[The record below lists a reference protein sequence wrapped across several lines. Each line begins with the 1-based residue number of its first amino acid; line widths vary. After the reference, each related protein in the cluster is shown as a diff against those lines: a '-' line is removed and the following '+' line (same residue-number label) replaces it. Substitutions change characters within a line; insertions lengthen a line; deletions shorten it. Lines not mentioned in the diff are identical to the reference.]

1 MKLHLNIA
9 NPAVHNTVRVARI
22 IVRRCVGRFIT
33 PAKSVACGS
42 NSAVRRCRLN
52 VRITRGKRNIIA
64 ETHSMRGRNSDAAA
78 LLCRQRQAELRF
90 CLLLRALAAAAL
102 GLSRVRTWSVAP
114 PEGRTAFLP
123 APPRH
128 IRGRRHGNGE
138 TCGTVARRSRLAAT
152 KRRAGAARC

>member
-9 NPAVHNTVRVARI
+9 NPAVHNTVTVARI

-64 ETHSMRGRNSDAAA
+64 ETHSMRGRSSDAAA
-78 LLCRQRQAELRF
+78 LLC
-90 CLLLRALAAAAL
+90 ALAAAAP